1 MTALEKVLDALRE
14 AGRPVTRSGD
24 GWRSSCPAHDGQNRT
39 ALSIDQGRDG
49 VLVYCHADITCQP
62 AAIAAALGLSVR
74 DLFDRPD
81 GEDGRTGGT
90 QGRREPTAVY
100 DYVDERGEL
109 LYQVLR
115 FGTGDGKD
123 FRQRRP
129 DGRGG
134 WTYRTKGVRRVLYRL
149 PEVLAA
155 VRDGRTVYFVEG
167 EKDADAIAAA
177 GAVATSIT
185 NGSKGRWSEEYTAA
199 LTGAHVVIVADNDAP
214 GLAHARRVRGYL
226 DGRAASVR
234 IVRAA
239 VDREKADASDHLNAG
254 HGLDDFV
261 PLDESDLA
269 DPDGQAGGTRRVRSQ
284 ALTQITRR
292 RRQYLWEQRL
302 PLGELTIFAGH
313 AGIGKSQAAVW
324 LAARVTRGELPGE
337 LQGVPT
343 PVLYLGTE
351 DSWEYTLAP
360 RFDAADA
367 DPSKV
372 FRLYVETETGEE
384 DVVSLAVDLD
394 SLRAEIEATGARLI
408 VLDALLST
416 FGSAKLTEQ
425 GVVRRHLEP
434 LARLAQELNIAVVG
448 VAHFRKASDSNPLH
462 MLAGSVEFGQV
473 VRSAIGFAPDREAED
488 GSCVLSLIKTN
499 LAPSGLPSL
508 RYRIEPCTVDTAD
521 GPTDVGRFV
530 LLGETDQGVE
540 DLLNR
545 EHTTAEDRSERDECA
560 EWLLSF
566 LESQKPGWEAPR
578 AEVMKAARK
587 EGFSVATLN
596 RAKVRAKVR
605 HASSGFPRTTVWIHP
620 EFATD
625 SDESQSSHPN
635 ETTGETTGGEMTGDD
650 WRDQRKRD
658 REESPDPQ
666 SSQGHVRETTGEPSK
681 DHART
686 DATERDECAVPDC
699 TRTPRRKCWTCA
711 DHMDQEARFGSAA

>member
-1 MTALEKVLDALRE
+1 MTALERVIDALRE

-49 VLVYCHADITCQP
+49 VLVTCHADITCTP
-62 AAIAAALGLSVR
+62 EAIAKSLGLTVR

-81 GEDGRTGGT
+81 GESGRTAGARGLGEIVAT
-90 QGRREPTAVY
+90 Y
-100 DYVDERGEL
+100 DYVDESGEL
-109 LYQVLR
+109 LYQVCR
-115 FGTGDGKD
+115 FVPKD

-134 WTYRTKGVRRVLYRL
+134 WTYRTKGLRRVLYRL

-167 EKDADAIAAA
+167 EKDADAVAAA

-185 NGSKGRWSEEYTAA
+185 NGAKGRWSEEYTAA

-214 GLAHARRVRGYL
+214 GLAHARRVRGHL

-234 IVRAA
+234 VVRAA

-254 HGLDDFV
+254 HTLDDFV

-269 DPDGQAGGTRRVRSQ
+269 DDGQDAPATRRVRAQ
-284 ALTQITRR
+284 PLAQITRR
-292 RRQYLWEQRL
+292 RRQYLWEHRL
-302 PLGELTIFAGH
+302 PLGEVTIWAGH

-324 LAARVTRGELPGE
+324 LASRVTRGELPGE
-337 LQGVPT
+337 LLGTPS
-343 PVLYLGTE
+343 PVLYLASE

-360 RFDAADA
+360 RFDAAGA
-367 DPSKV
+367 DQDLV
-372 FRLYVETETGEE
+372 YRLYAETDSGEE
-384 DVVSLAVDLD
+384 DVLSLAVDLD
-394 SLRAEIEATGARLI
+394 SLREEIEATGARLI

-416 FGSAKLTEQ
+416 FGGAKLTEQ

-462 MLAGSVEFGQV
+462 MLSGSAEFGQV
-473 VRSAIGFAPDREAED
+473 VRSAIGFAPDQEAED

-508 RYRIEPCTVDTAD
+508 RYRIEPCTVDTD
-521 GPTDVGRFV
+521 EGPTDVGRFV

-605 HASSGFPRTTVWIHP
+605 HASGGFPRTTVWIHP

-625 SDESQSSHPN
+625 SDDSQSSHPR

-650 WRDQRKRD
+650 WSDQRKRAQ
-658 REESPDPQ
+658 EGPSGTQ
-666 SSQGHVRETTGEPSK
+666 SSQGHVSETTGAPDDSG
-681 DHART
+681 ARRG
-686 DATERDECAVPDC
+686 ATESER
-699 TRTPRRKCWTCA
+699 PRGAPTGPPTTERN
-711 DHMDQEARFGSAA
+711 RP